1 MAGKVQDSGYFADI
15 LIKYLML
22 SDIYNKQVGNLIRL
36 GSQLINQQYL
46 SEKVVE
52 NITNTNKPWSDVFH
66 NERQFLSKKTQQT
79 NAEIMASQNC

>member
-52 NITNTNKPWSDVFH
+52 NITNTNKP
-66 NERQFLSKKTQQT
+66 
-79 NAEIMASQNC
+79 